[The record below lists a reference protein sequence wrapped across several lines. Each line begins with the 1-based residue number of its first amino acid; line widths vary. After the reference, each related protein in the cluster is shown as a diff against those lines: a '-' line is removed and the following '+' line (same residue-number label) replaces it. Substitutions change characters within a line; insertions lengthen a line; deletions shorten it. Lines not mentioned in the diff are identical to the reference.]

1 MGTKRRRDAEA
12 GRTAARQ
19 LLDGGTVPVGGVLPH
34 GGPEAWLAFDE
45 QVRSARVGRVGVGGP
60 GAAGPGGPGAVEPG
74 AVEPGRPGS
83 AAPGGPTRPRFG
95 RFGRL
100 RRPARAAETPLELLL
115 CHPDGRV
122 REAALGA
129 RDTPLPLPLVV
140 IRCTDWVPRVRT
152 RARRVLVRALAADA
166 RYTVSAAVPLVL
178 RLGGREQGGWAV
190 ELFEAALRLR
200 QPRYGQWWE
209 VGLLTGPPS
218 RKEADG
224 ILAGLR
230 LAADLPTRR
239 FAARISL
246 ARGLLDL
253 PDLARHAAAERDPAT
268 ARLWADTALK
278 ALAAARAG
286 TPTADA
292 AIDTAIDALLAGPVP
307 TVRSAGVTALRAAG
321 RAAEAERYLADRSA
335 LVRACARRLVDQDGG
350 DPHARYRRLVTD
362 PAGPS
367 PYAVAG
373 LAECGRAEDVP
384 LLRELLGHPVGRV
397 RAAALAGLRQL
408 GSAPGDAELLA
419 LLDDPAPSVA
429 REACLTLLPM
439 AGRLDPG
446 PLAARCTPRAAL
458 HVRRAAFR
466 LLRARGGSEALRAA
480 VALSGDWEPKLRGT
494 ARATVR
500 GRHRQPAR
508 FTGEADRAE
517 LATLLR
523 RVVRLFGAYESSV
536 RRAHPG
542 PAGSHPAPRK
552 GGEAE

>member
-1 MGTKRRRDAEA
+1 
-12 GRTAARQ
+12 
-19 LLDGGTVPVGGVLPH
+19 GTVEPGGS
-34 GGPEAWLAFDE
+34 G
-45 QVRSARVGRVGVGGP
+45 S
-60 GAAGPGGPGAVEPG
+60 AGPGGPA
-74 AVEPGRPGS
+74 
-83 AAPGGPTRPRFG
+83 RPRFG
-95 RFGRL
+95 LL
-100 RRPARAAETPLELLL
+100 RRPARAAGTPLELLL

-129 RDTPLPLPLVV
+129 RHTPLPLPLVV
-140 IRCTDWVPRVRT
+140 IRCTDWVPQVRT

-166 RYTVSAAVPLVL
+166 RYTVPTAAPLVL

-218 RKEADG
+218 RKEADA

-239 FAARISL
+239 FAARITL

-253 PDLARHAAAERDPAT
+253 PGIARQAAAERDPGT

-278 ALAAARAG
+278 ALAAAGAG
-286 TPTADA
+286 TPA
-292 AIDTAIDALLAGPVP
+292 ADTAIDALLTSPLA

-321 RAAEAERYLADRSA
+321 RAAEAERHLADRSA
-335 LVRACARRLVDQDGG
+335 LVRACARWLLGQDGG
-350 DPHARYRRLVTD
+350 DPHARYRRLVAD
-362 PAGPS
+362 PVGPS

-384 LLRELLGHPVGRV
+384 LLRELLGHPAGRV

-408 GSAPGDAELLA
+408 DATPDEADLLA

-429 REACLTLLPM
+429 REACLALLPM

-466 LLRARGGSEALRAA
+466 LLRARGGIEALRAA
-480 VALSGDWEPKLRGT
+480 VALSRDWEPKLREA

-500 GRHRQPAR
+500 GWHRQPAR

-517 LATLLR
+517 TAALLR
-523 RVVRLFGAYESSV
+523 RFARLFGTDESAV
-536 RRAHPG
+536 RRAFPWSG
-542 PAGSHPAPRK
+542 KLKSRSPQ
-552 GGEAE
+552 GG